1 MRTKKP
7 NASDDYRR
15 IRSSLMVKGYT
26 IASFARQYGYNQ
38 QTVYHAAKGLRYG
51 IKSAAI
57 LEKLKEV
64 ARG

>member
-1 MRTKKP
+1 
-7 NASDDYRR
+7 
-15 IRSSLMVKGYT
+15 MVKGYT